1 MTPRFIKLHPRTK
14 NRLIQLHRKSASDG
28 AYRVSDR
35 IRAVLLNDD
44 HKTSGEIAVIINV
57 SRSRV
62 SEWLKTYEQQGVEG
76 LMEGQRSGRPSR
88 LTDIQK
94 ILLCDIVDSGPI
106 AYGMISGI
114 WTAKIISSVIE
125 EEFNVEYHP
134 GHVWKLLQD
143 FGFSVQSPKRLLA
156 KADDKKRQLWIKK
169 IYPAIKKKPNE
180 TRPD

>member
-14 NRLIQLHRKSASDG
+14 NRLIQLHRKSSSDG
-28 AYRVSDR
+28 ARRVSDR
-35 IRAVLLNDD
+35 IRAILLNHDE
-44 HKTSGEIAVIINV
+44 KTSGEIASIINV

-62 SEWLKTYEQQGVEG
+62 SEWLKTYEEQGVDG

-88 LTDIQK
+88 LTELQK
-94 ILLCDIVDSGPI
+94 IILCDIVDSGPI

-114 WTAKIISSVIE
+114 WTAKIISSVIAD
-125 EEFNVEYHP
+125 EFNVEYHP

-156 KADDKKRQLWIKK
+156 KADDEKRQMWIKK
-169 IYPAIKKKPNE
+169 TYPKIKKKPNE
-180 TRPD
+180 NKVD

>member
-1 MTPRFIKLHPRTK
+1 MTPRFIKLHPRSK
-14 NRLIQLHRKSASDG
+14 NRLTRLHRNSAADG
-28 AYRVSDR
+28 ARRVSDR
-35 IRAVLLNDD
+35 IRAVLLNHDQ
-44 HKTSGEIAVIINV
+44 KTSGEIAAIIDV

-62 SEWLKTYEQQGVEG
+62 SEWLKTYEQQGVDG

-88 LTDIQK
+88 LTDVQK
-94 ILLCDIVDSGPI
+94 IILCDIVDSGPI

-114 WTAKIISSVIE
+114 WTAKIVSSIIS

-156 KADDKKRQLWIKK
+156 KADDEKRQLWIKK
-169 IYPAIKKKPNE
+169 TYPAIKKKRNG